1 MVGRVK
7 TSARGRAAVRLVVGT
22 LAAGAACW
30 LPAGAAYADE
40 TNTGSHNGPRIG
52 LVNVGQ
58 VDDPMEDVLEHFL
71 LFGDGYKWG

>member
-7 TSARGRAAVRLVVGT
+7 TSARGRAVVRLVVGT